1 MVATCKAYPEE
12 YWFNRTNASFMN
24 IKKCI
29 LAVIAVWLMS
39 FHLAASETVAY
50 KVETVSNVRLQ
61 DSREYVSDPA
71 SLLTAATHDSINAM
85 FSRLESSTGIEAA
98 VVMLPSIGEAD
109 PFSFSVDLF
118 RRWGIGKKKND
129 NGLLVLY
136 VEDQHNIR
144 FTTGYGIEGTLT
156 DALSKRIQ
164 MRYMVPAFKD
174 GDRDRGM
181 LQGCKA
187 VAGVLDGSM
196 QPDETEDEYD
206 FIGGLVIAM
215 IIWAAI
221 LMMVVLSRRKRKCP
235 QCKKRKLVL
244 RSSREHIVNGRH
256 YRKSVYQCSH
266 CGKVVE
272 EDRRADD
279 DDDGALLTGMTIG
292 SILGSSRGGGF
303 SGGSFGG
310 GSTGGGGAGSSW

>member
-1 MVATCKAYPEE
+1 
-12 YWFNRTNASFMN
+12 MN

-39 FHLAASETVAY
+39 FHLMASETVAY
-50 KVETVSNVRLQ
+50 KVETVPNMRLQ

-71 SLLTAATHDSINAM
+71 SLLTAATHDSINAI

-118 RRWGIGKKKND
+118 RRWGIGKKND

-196 QPDETEDEYD
+196 QPEETEDEYD
-206 FIGGLVIAM
+206 FVGGLVVAM
-215 IIWAAI
+215 IVWAAI
-221 LMMVVLSRRKRKCP
+221 LMMVVMLRRKRKCP

-244 RSSREHIVNGRH
+244 RSSCEHIVNGRH